1 MRKALIVSKRGLL
14 TLPTALRKRF
24 GIKDGRPIILEDQ
37 DNALTLKPAI
47 VLEVEMYTDSQ
58 ISEWN
63 KTDRL
68 EDAEKNRVLKRLK
81 TRKAQT

>member
-1 MRKALIVSKRGLL
+1 MRQTLIVSKRGQL

-24 GIKDGRPIILEDQ
+24 GIKDGGPIILEEQ
-37 DNALTLKPAI
+37 DNALTLKQAM

-58 ISEWN
+58 ISEWD
-63 KTDRL
+63 KADHL

-81 TRKAQT
+81 ARKAQT